1 MTFYNDEKEDN
12 NFSRAQNDIFRERLG
27 VMRKT
32 TIRRAES
39 FRRFLNEES
48 SIYLAFIVIE
58 NALNK
63 IVPANQAKFS
73 SISLSIKIHYL

>member
-1 MTFYNDEKEDN
+1 MMRKSYNG
-12 NFSRAQNDIFRERLG
+12 FSRARNDIFRERLG
-27 VMRKT
+27 VMGKT

-39 FRRFLNEES
+39 FRQLLNEES
-48 SIYLAFIVIE
+48 PIYLAFIVIE

-73 SISLSIKIHYL
+73 SIR